1 MHLTRPATPF
11 RLFLVLGI
19 LSGRV
24 AAPLAA
30 QSNPAKP
37 AAAQSN
43 PAKPAAA
50 QSNPAKPAGAQANRR
65 VITTDTEFLKEPG
78 GTGLVRLGRTTPVI
92 AGTTKGTW
100 TEVTVE
106 GWIIGN
112 AMRDDKRDGFDVA
125 VNLAVGSPL
134 RAVMGGGAT
143 LGLARAGALFNRVE
157 VKSGWVHV
165 RRTGW
170 VPKSAVG
177 NADKPAPPPPPPPP
191 PPAAAKPDASK
202 PTASKPEAAPTA
214 GTANASGV
222 TVAAGTSLTAQP
234 NGPPIGSLET
244 PVHAEVLEHRAGWS
258 RVRIESWVRDA
269 AIGVASSGGI
279 TAADIR
285 AEPDKFVG
293 QTVDWSL
300 QVIAVQKADELRPEL
315 PLGQPY
321 VLARGPLPETGFVYL
336 TVSADDAEKFRVL
349 PPLARVQV
357 RATIRAGKTRFL
369 PTPVLTFVR
378 RLD

>member
-1 MHLTRPATPF
+1 MHPTRQTAAISC
-11 RLFLVLGI
+11 LLLLGGLVA
-19 LSGRV
+19 S
-24 AAPLAA
+24 PL
-30 QSNPAKP
+30 
-37 AAAQSN
+37 
-43 PAKPAAA
+43 
-50 QSNPAKPAGAQANRR
+50 GAQANRR
-65 VITTDTEFLKEPG
+65 VIITDTEFLKEPG
-78 GTGLVRLGRTTPVI
+78 GTGLARLGRTTPVTVG
-92 AGTTKGTW
+92 ATKGTW

-106 GWIIGN
+106 GWIVGN

-170 VPKSAVG
+170 VPKGAVG
-177 NADKPAPPPPPPPP
+177 NADKPVTPPPPPP
-191 PPAAAKPDASK
+191 PPAAP
-202 PTASKPEAAPTA
+202 KPEAAKLTPGKPDPVA
-214 GTANASGV
+214 PAASTTSSV
-222 TVAAGTSLTAQP
+222 TVVAGSTLAAQP
-234 NGPPIGSLET
+234 SGTPIGSLET

-258 RVRIESWVRDA
+258 RVRIEAWVRDA

-279 TAADIR
+279 TAAEIR
-285 AEPDKFVG
+285 AEPDKYIG
-293 QTVDWSL
+293 QTVDWTL

-336 TVSADDAEKFRVL
+336 TVSADEAEKFRVL
-349 PPLARVQV
+349 PPLAQVQV